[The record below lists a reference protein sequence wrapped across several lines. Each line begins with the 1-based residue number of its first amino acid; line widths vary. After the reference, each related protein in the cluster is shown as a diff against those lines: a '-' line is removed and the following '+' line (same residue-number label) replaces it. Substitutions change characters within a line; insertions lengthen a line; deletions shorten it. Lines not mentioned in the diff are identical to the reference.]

1 MEIEHYLTR
10 ETYPWHCYRPPPE
23 RGSVGSSALEV
34 DSACPHVLSA
44 RQEAGSSRSDPAD
57 SGWPIRL
64 ADRAWRFF
72 PSYWGCPNPWRSR
85 EKRERC
91 TNFHYCMMQ
100 SFINTDRGR
109 MEHALLPDW
118 TVFFPSSGI
127 FHWHGDGKNVR
138 SQECLHCPDFL
149 CDELSWAFKLTLVLA
164 R

>member
-10 ETYPWHCYRPPPE
+10 EIYPWHCYRPPPE

-85 EKRERC
+85 ERERGVQTSITAWC
-91 TNFHYCMMQ
+91 RVLSTQTGVEWSMLCCQIEPF
-100 SFINTDRGR
+100 SFPVQEFFTDMG
-109 MEHALLPDW
+109 MGKM
-118 TVFFPSSGI
+118 SG
-127 FHWHGDGKNVR
+127 VR
-138 SQECLHCPDFL
+138 SAFTVRIFFVMSSRER
-149 CDELSWAFKLTLVLA
+149 LSWLWC
-164 R
+164 